1 MGHAYRAVGW
11 NRQKKRYDLALTAGI
26 IGFLGLFIGSS
37 IAFDSTASIETLV
50 LRAFGTGA
58 FVLLHVILI
67 IGPLTRIDRR
77 FLPLLYNRR
86 HLGVAMFGLA
96 LLHGGF
102 ATLYFHGFGDTFPL
116 VSVLSSNQRI
126 DSLAQFPFEILGV
139 AALMIFSLMAATSHD
154 FWLTNLSAPVWK
166 ALHMLVYLA
175 YLLVVG
181 HVALGTLQGETSVL
195 LQTIL
200 TAGIALVV
208 VLQLWGG
215 LVEWRKDHR
224 PSAAAVA
231 DGFVHVGRADD
242 LVEGR
247 GVTVSLGGDRV
258 ALFQHEGRVHALS
271 NACQHQNGPL
281 GEGRILNGCVVCP
294 WHGYEY
300 QPACGRSPEPFTE
313 KVPTFR
319 TRIVDGNVLVH
330 PTPLPAGTEIE
341 GARIE
346 GDIA

>member
-11 NRQKKRYDLALTAGI
+11 NRQKKRYDAALTLGI
-26 IGFLGLFIGSS
+26 VAYLALFIGASL
-37 IAFDSTASIETLV
+37 AFDPVASIETLV
-50 LRAFGTGA
+50 LRAFGSAA
-58 FVLLHVILI
+58 FVLLHVILV

-96 LLHGGF
+96 FLHGGF

-116 VSVLSSNQRI
+116 VSVLSANQHL

-139 AALMIFSLMAATSHD
+139 AALTIFFLMAATSHD

-166 ALHMLVYLA
+166 ALHMLVYVA

-181 HVALGTLQGETSVL
+181 HVVLGTLQDETSLLLQTTLGGGIAAVVL
-195 LQTIL
+195 LQAW
-200 TAGIALVV
+200 AGLI
-208 VLQLWGG
+208 
-215 LVEWRKDHR
+215 EWRPDHTR
-224 PSAAAVA
+224 PASAAA
-231 DGFVHVGRADD
+231 DGFVAVGLVND

-258 ALFQHEGRVHALS
+258 ALFRHEGRVHALS

-300 QPACGRSPEPFTE
+300 RPACGRSPEPFTE

-319 TRIVDGNVLVH
+319 TRIEDGQVFVH
-330 PTPLPAGTEIE
+330 PTPLPAGTETEGAVIE
-341 GARIE
+341 GAS
-346 GDIA
+346 A